1 MEREWISLLRHNNK
15 IVTAARAAFIIIII
29 MLDHTVWLLVS
40 QSNTRQIV
48 GKGQAKEM
56 GNEMKS
62 NGTGAVWESLR
73 VYILA
78 TYPFTVVD

>member
-29 MLDHTVWLLVS
+29 MSDPTLWLLVI

-48 GKGQAKEM
+48 GKGQAKDM
-56 GNEMKS
+56 GIKS
-62 NGTGAVWESLR
+62 NQMEPELCGR
-73 VYILA
+73 V
-78 TYPFTVVD
+78 